1 MSHFLRYTR
10 NQFDPGLSHHFIF
23 VLAIIHVKPC
33 PTFKIIAMHTLTI
46 NRVYAHVWQKPYKI
60 FFKTNGLMVMAL
72 SIQPYACQYY
82 HDFSNYDPGLTLT
95 LFTQKST
102 LVT

>member
-1 MSHFLRYTR
+1 M
-10 NQFDPGLSHHFIF
+10 
-23 VLAIIHVKPC
+23 A
-33 PTFKIIAMHTLTI
+33 
-46 NRVYAHVWQKPYKI
+46 
-60 FFKTNGLMVMAL
+60 MAL

-102 LVT
+102 LVTKAFVIYFLETISALGLKSCLSN